1 MTSEIPESED
11 GTTSLPPSRHHC
23 PACGHVTLAPRGAM
37 VVACGGCGID
47 VDSQR
52 ALDLVN
58 AALTSRGRAGEYS
71 RADAASTLGLVGCY
85 GAGQLRDLSD
95 EEIFYRMRELANRV
109 HHLRQVG
116 G

>member
-1 MTSEIPESED
+1 
-11 GTTSLPPSRHHC
+11 
-23 PACGHVTLAPRGAM
+23 M

-52 ALDLVN
+52 ALDIVN
-58 AALTSRGRAGEYS
+58 AALVSRGRAGECAG
-71 RADAASTLGLVGCY
+71 ADAVSTLGLVDCY
-85 GAGQLRDLSD
+85 STRQLSELSD